1 MTQSRKNA
9 ILPRPASRN
18 EKRRDVTKK
27 HTYAASPM
35 LTLSTS
41 EPHNVRMKAAYHHG
55 DLRAALIRAGLE
67 LIRERGPAGFALR
80 EVARRSGVSHTAP
93 YRHFR
98 DKAALTAAIA
108 QEGFTQLSKAL
119 GRAASERGS
128 PVQRLKRA
136 GVAYVDFA
144 LRRPQHFKVM
154 FSTEVD
160 RAAHPDARA
169 AAQRT
174 FQGLLELV
182 TAAHKAGMLRGNDPL
197 TSARVAWSTVHG
209 VAALAI
215 ERQFTF
221 RRSRR
226 EILAFAKRATA
237 ALIDGLAAR

>member
-1 MTQSRKNA
+1 
-9 ILPRPASRN
+9 
-18 EKRRDVTKK
+18 
-27 HTYAASPM
+27 
-35 LTLSTS
+35 
-41 EPHNVRMKAAYHHG
+41 MKAAYHHG

-98 DKAALTAAIA
+98 DKTALTAAIA
-108 QEGFTQLSKAL
+108 EEGFTLLSKAV
-119 GRAASERGS
+119 GRAAGKAGT

-144 LRRPQHFKVM
+144 LRRPEHFQVM
-154 FSTEVD
+154 FSSEIDPAV
-160 RAAHPDARA
+160 HPDARA
-169 AAQRT
+169 AAERA

-182 TAAHKAGMLRGNDPL
+182 TAGQRAGMLGGNDPR
-197 TSARVAWSTVHG
+197 TSARVAWSVVHG

-215 ERQFTF
+215 GRQFSF
-221 RRSRR
+221 RSRR
-226 EILAFAKRATA
+226 AVMAFAEGATT